1 MKALQ
6 TILIIRLSA
15 IGDIVMASPVAAALK
30 QRDPQTKV
38 LWLTQPECASL
49 VQNNPVVDEVIIWPR
64 AQWQTLWQQRQFGKL
79 WREIRNFRQML
90 KSKQINTAIDLQ
102 GLLKSGILT
111 WLSGARKKI
120 GLGSKEGSQWL
131 MHQVIDRDSGDTEM
145 IGSEYRWLC
154 QQLHLPTSPWQ
165 MTMGASEQAIS
176 NVDTLIKENI
186 NSSYIVIC
194 PFTTRPQKHW
204 LDNGWQ
210 QLIPKLVA
218 LNSKVIMLGGPG
230 DIDHAERLISSE
242 LVTETNNKL
251 INLVG
256 KTSLQ
261 EAALLIQQAQA
272 VVGVDTG
279 LTHMGHA
286 HNVPTIALFGSTR
299 PYLKTDTSNSQ
310 IIYLNMHCSPCRRN
324 PTCDGRFDC
333 LSDISADAVFQQLQT
348 TLAMTEQSIASNTAE
363 SQAVKHVLNNE

>member
-30 QRDPQTKV
+30 RRDPQTKV

-49 VQNNPVVDEVIIWPR
+49 VQNNPVVDEVIVWPR
-64 AQWQTLWQQRQFGKL
+64 TQWQTLWRQRQFGKL
-79 WREIRNFRQML
+79 FSEIRYFRQML
-90 KSKQINTAIDLQ
+90 KSKQIDTAIDLQ

-131 MHQVIDRDSGDTEM
+131 MDQVIDRDSGDAEM

-165 MTMGASEQAIS
+165 MTMGASEQAIA
-176 NVDTLIKENI
+176 NANALINKSI
-186 NSSYIVIC
+186 NSSYIVVC

-204 LDNGWQ
+204 QDSGWQ
-210 QLIPKLVA
+210 QLIPKLQA
-218 LNSKVIMLGGPG
+218 LGNKVVMLGGPG
-230 DIDHAERLISSE
+230 DIDHAERLIGSE
-242 LVTETNNKL
+242 TNRVENNKL

-299 PYLKTDTSNSQ
+299 PYLKTDTINGQ
-310 IIYLNMHCSPCRRN
+310 IMYLNMHCSPCRRN

-333 LSDISADAVFQQLQT
+333 LSDISADAVFQQLQSV
-348 TLAMTEQSIASNTAE
+348 LAMPDQSVE